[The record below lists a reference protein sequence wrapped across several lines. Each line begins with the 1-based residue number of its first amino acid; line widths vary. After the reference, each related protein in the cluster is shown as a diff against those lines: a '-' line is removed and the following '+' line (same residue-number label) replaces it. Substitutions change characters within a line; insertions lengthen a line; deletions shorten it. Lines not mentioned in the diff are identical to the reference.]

1 MIILHKNNYNPKL
14 DFLICKNLLKETPR
28 DCDELDFKDCFFGR
42 RKPLHFHE
50 KQIVK
55 VKKFFK
61 THNILKLSRWDIRV
75 LYRIITGSK
84 EKISFGIICPINS
97 PDDIVILANL
107 VRSTNITDKYTLFR
121 ILLVEGYCL
130 ATRKV
135 IVPYRWMCK
144 RMLDSVELGDDSS
157 ALMIWKHIHERTNE
171 YFEKHDAKENVIALN
186 QVATFKDD
194 FLSFVSADRLML
206 FGSLAI
212 GKGNEYSDVD
222 LIAIFPDERDLY
234 DVKAVC
240 RGYWEE
246 KLSISFDIIV
256 IHKSEFDAL
265 SHPAIK
271 RTLKEIGGCY
281 DVA

>member
-61 THNILKLSRWDIRV
+61 THNILKLSRWDIRA

-107 VRSTNITDKYTLFR
+107 VRSTNSTRFL
-121 ILLVEGYCL
+121 EYCL
-130 ATRKV
+130 LKA
-135 IVPYRWMCK
+135 
-144 RMLDSVELGDDSS
+144 
-157 ALMIWKHIHERTNE
+157 
-171 YFEKHDAKENVIALN
+171 IAL
-186 QVATFKDD
+186 
-194 FLSFVSADRLML
+194 R
-206 FGSLAI
+206 
-212 GKGNEYSDVD
+212 
-222 LIAIFPDERDLY
+222 R
-234 DVKAVC
+234 
-240 RGYWEE
+240 E
-246 KLSISFDIIV
+246 KLSSHIAGCV
-256 IHKSEFDAL
+256 RECLTVL
-265 SHPAIK
+265 SSVTTH
-271 RTLKEIGGCY
+271 RH
-281 DVA
+281 